1 MSLNVVSMFK
11 GQETMQKVKR
21 ILPEYQDLSKQSLFI
36 ACIMLIFRLVSWP
49 CVHKNNCMHRGIFVL
64 HCGIM

>member
-1 MSLNVVSMFK
+1 MLFLCSKGRKQCKKLKQYYQNTRVS
-11 GQETMQKVKR
+11 
-21 ILPEYQDLSKQSLFI
+21 DLSKRSLFI